1 MNDTLAAWLIGIAA
15 LAFVA
20 PAAADPA
27 NPADALR
34 AEYLSLAERL
44 QQSPFGR
51 PLLLESTE
59 TPQRLSATIR
69 ALVDHPFETLRAGL
83 DSPARWCELISLHS
97 NTKYCRASAGAS
109 GGRLEVRIGK
119 KTPEDLAG
127 VPRLE
132 FDYSAAGASAQYMK
146 ATLVAQ
152 DGPMGTSDYRFS
164 LEAIGLADGRSF
176 LRMRYSYAVGFA
188 GRLAMQA
195 YLATAG
201 RGKVGFTITGRRADG
216 QPEYIGGVRAV
227 VERNTMR
234 YYLALDALLEAQAAP
249 PSARFER
256 RLRSWFAAVERH
268 PLQLHEMEINEYLS
282 MKRAEQAREKSAPAG

>member
-1 MNDTLAAWLIGIAA
+1 MNDMRAAWLIGVAA
-15 LAFVA
+15 LACVA

-34 AEYLSLAERL
+34 AEYVSLAERL

-51 PLLLESTE
+51 ALLLESTE

-69 ALVDHPFETLRAGL
+69 AVVDHPFETLRAGL

-97 NTKYCRASAGAS
+97 NTKYCRASATAS
-109 GGRLEVRIGK
+109 GGRLDVRIGK

-164 LEAIGLADGRSF
+164 LEAIALADGRSF
-176 LRMRYSYAVGFA
+176 LRMRYSYSVGFA
-188 GRLAMQA
+188 GRLAMQV

-201 RGKVGFTITGRRADG
+201 RGKVGFTVTGRRADG

-227 VERNTMR
+227 IERNTMR
-234 YYLALDALLEAQAAP
+234 YYLALDALLEAQAVP

-256 RLRSWFAAVERH
+256 RLHGWFAAVERH
-268 PLQLHEMEINEYLS
+268 PLQLQEMEIGEYLS
-282 MKRAEQAREKSAPAG
+282 MKRAEQAREQSAPAG